1 MYPPFLQPNDT
12 IGIVATARW
21 VTQEQM
27 KPAIALFESW
37 GFRVQ
42 VSPAVFEKNHQLAGN
57 DTVRL
62 AALQEMLDNPEI
74 KAIVV
79 ARGGYGTARIVDELD
94 WTSFLSH
101 PKWVC
106 GYSDIT
112 VLLNALTNKGIAA
125 IHSTMPISFPDATP
139 EALEQLRRCL
149 VGEKVPIVWQSTGLA
164 GSAEGEVVGGNLSV
178 IYSQLGSC
186 TQLDTRGKILF
197 LEDVD
202 EMLYHIDRMMVGLKR
217 GGLFRE
223 VKGVIF
229 GGFTQIKDNTKAF
242 GFSTDNP
249 WGVGIEEMALAHL
262 VGLNRPVS
270 FGFPAG
276 HLADNRAF
284 YEGLPASLVVEEGHS
299 RLVFQ

>member
-27 KPAIALFESW
+27 QPAIALFESW

-57 DTVRL
+57 DAVRL

-249 WGVGIEEMALAHL
+249 WGVGIAEMALAHL
-262 VGLNRPVS
+262 VGLNVPVS